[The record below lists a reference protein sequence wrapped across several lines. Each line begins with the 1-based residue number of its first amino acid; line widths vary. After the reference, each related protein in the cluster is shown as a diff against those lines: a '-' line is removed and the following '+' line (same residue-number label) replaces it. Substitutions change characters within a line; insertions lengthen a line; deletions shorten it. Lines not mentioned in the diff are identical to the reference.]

1 MEKYRTTLSLLLV
14 GLAVAFL
21 AYGLLSS
28 PAPAAS
34 DGQDPNDIAAKSELW
49 ITQQVA
55 RGGLQRTETGEIKKT
70 YEGEQAPEACP
81 T

>member
-1 MEKYRTTLSLLLV
+1 VERYRTPLSLLLV
-14 GLAVAFL
+14 GLAVVFV
-21 AYGLLSS
+21 AYGLLSGF
-28 PAPAAS
+28 APAVS
-34 DGQDPNDIAAKSELW
+34 DRQDPNDIAAKSELW
-49 ITQQVA
+49 ITEQVA